1 MGLELDPVSLSSS
14 MMMKMAVDVDVVE
27 AQPDWQMKKNL
38 NDAWRSREG
47 DQDDEGI
54 DKTDNEERR
63 YHSRIKQV
71 SSNLHYEK
79 HIHWC

>member
-14 MMMKMAVDVDVVE
+14 MMMKMAVDVDVME

-38 NDAWRSREG
+38 NDAWRSCEG
-47 DQDDEGI
+47 DEDDEGI

-63 YHSRIKQV
+63 MMLSVTIRG
-71 SSNLHYEK
+71 
-79 HIHWC
+79 

>member
-1 MGLELDPVSLSSS
+1 MGLELDPVSSSSS